1 MYLIFS
7 IYWTVVGEQCHV
19 LTRFHMEIWDTNF
32 EDSVQELTRPKQHS
46 YDEQDGEADKTSK
59 QSMVPYFQSLKDVK
73 IKCES
78 YVEYLPPELFYYIFD
93 CHSQLSIVQ
102 VNLSF

>member
-1 MYLIFS
+1 MLA
-7 IYWTVVGEQCHV
+7 
-19 LTRFHMEIWDTNF
+19 RFHMEIWDNNF
-32 EDSVQELTRPKQHS
+32 EDSVQELTRPKKYT
-46 YDEQDGEADKTSK
+46 YDEDDSETDKTSK
-59 QSMVPYFQSLKDVK
+59 QRVVPYFQSLVDVK

-102 VNLSF
+102 VNFTFLLRTFG